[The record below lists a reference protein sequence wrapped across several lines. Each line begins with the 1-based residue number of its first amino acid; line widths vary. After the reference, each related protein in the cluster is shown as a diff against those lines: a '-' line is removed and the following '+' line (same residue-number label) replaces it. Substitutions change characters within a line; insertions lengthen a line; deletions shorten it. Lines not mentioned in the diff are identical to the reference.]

1 MSLNPIWLVSL
12 QEEMFRM
19 QTYICMEERPCE
31 GREKMAIYEPK
42 KRPQKKSIC
51 QSLGI
56 RLLDFR
62 NMRKY
67 ISIV

>member
-1 MSLNPIWLVSL
+1 MTLNPIWLISL

-19 QTYICMEERPCE
+19 QTCIRMEERPCE
-31 GREKMAIYEPK
+31 GREKMAIYKPK

-62 NMRKY
+62 NVRKY